1 MGTPTFS
8 YSSDL
13 YNAKAQKCGG
23 VHRKI
28 SRNMNQ
34 GIYPPMLTIE
44 SIKSP
49 VELNSKS
56 SSPSA
61 AAHPITGGVEPAI
74 PPITIF

>member
-13 YNAKAQKCGG
+13 YNAKAQKWGG
-23 VHRKI
+23 VHKNI

-34 GIYPPMLTIE
+34 GMYPPMLTIE
-44 SIKSP
+44 STKFPTVS
-49 VELNSKS
+49 NSKS

-61 AAHPITGGVEPAI
+61 AAHQITGGVEPAM